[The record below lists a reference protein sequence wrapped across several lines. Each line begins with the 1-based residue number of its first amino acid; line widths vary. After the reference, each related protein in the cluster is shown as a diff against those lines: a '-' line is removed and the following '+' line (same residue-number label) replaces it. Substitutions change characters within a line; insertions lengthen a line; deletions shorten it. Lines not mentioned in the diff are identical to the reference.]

1 MKKEIVYLPG
11 LKKQYQFLVSKIELS
26 GFNILLMG
34 GNNTAIAKMLLNKSK
49 GKIESIVEDYESLL
63 VTKIEFDNNT
73 ASIVKLMDFEK
84 TDYLE
89 NTFDL
94 VYAQGSISDSRRKKI
109 IKEVKRILKPEG
121 YFCIGEIIT
130 LEKDIPN
137 FVKDIFELSGLVPL
151 NKTDIK
157 KYYLERNFELVNS
170 IDLSNTLAEY
180 YKISSE
186 KLSESEKSLS
196 SNEKSYYK
204 KLLNKISHESNAYLK
219 LGAKRYIGFMAL
231 LLKKGL

>member
-11 LKKQYQFLVSKIELS
+11 LKKQYEFLVSKIELS

-63 VTKIEFDNNT
+63 VTKIELDNNT

-186 KLSESEKSLS
+186 KLIKSEKSLS

>member
-11 LKKQYQFLVSKIELS
+11 LKKQYEFLVSKIELS

-63 VTKIEFDNNT
+63 VTNIEFDNNT

>member
-11 LKKQYQFLVSKIELS
+11 LKKQYEFLVSKIELS

-63 VTKIEFDNNT
+63 VTKIELDNNT